1 MTKKTLAVL
10 AVSLLSVA
18 AFAADVSGTWT
29 GIFKTRE
36 GGAFET
42 TLTLKADGNNLTGT
56 FQQGSGDEIQ
66 IENGKV
72 SGDQVTFTLTGGT
85 GDKVRKINCTGKV
98 EGNSMKLTSQLE
110 GTTRSQE
117 MTLTKK

>member
-1 MTKKTLAVL
+1 MTRKALALV
-10 AVSLLSVA
+10 VSLFSLA
-18 AFAADVSGTWT
+18 ALAADVSGTWT

-42 TLTLKADGNNLTGT
+42 TLTLKADGNNMTGT

-72 SGDQVTFTLTGGT
+72 SDDQVTFTLTRGA
-85 GDKVRKINCTGKV
+85 GDKVRKANCTGKI
-98 EGNSMKLTSQLE
+98 EGTSMKLTMQLE
-110 GTTRSQE
+110 GATRSQE